1 MQRVH
6 SRRSEGSEA
15 EVDGLAEQELAK
27 LQRQYRIIEGD
38 RRAYS
43 EETQNYLRKQREAIQ
58 SLERENE
65 ELMKDN
71 TLAGSFQNQN
81 QDKANTDKLS
91 TLLTKEDEIKEQ
103 LEDVNQD
110 IGMLDDQIRVIE
122 KKIKQQRKNMGG
134 VHNSHLLNKRTQKYI
149 RVLENRLDK
158 AKIDFN
164 SCLSENGQLRE
175 TFDHMRLEKKTFD
188 TIRLK
193 LEKELVENKQKI
205 MEGIETS
212 TAAYEARDEAQGK
225 MMALKEKADKD
236 LSQYNTELKEL
247 MRIIEHDRKLKE
259 FMRVKSEERA
269 EMMEGELSSQ
279 RKKKDEKERG
289 DKAEETIESYEA
301 AFQTIKEATGIED
314 IDLLVAKFIEVEDK
328 NFALFN
334 YVNELNNEIELLQEQ
349 INENEAEIEKF
360 KSEEVEMASQ
370 RKALLKNLEDSL
382 SSSTEQADQYDTL
395 FKQSKKILEQLKSGV
410 DSLFNKINCDRSAIT
425 DMLGGKSGATDSNM
439 MQFLGL
445 IEQRTNEL
453 LQVHGFVTT
462 KESDREG
469 VPAVP
474 VGLLGQGP
482 QPGMSSVAIVP
493 PTTGD
498 DYDSGGSSGSD
509 DEQRPLTQEE
519 LKNKI
524 LKGITKREAHPKK
537 SQHPGSASSEKTP
550 AKKKKAVK

>member
-43 EETQNYLRKQREAIQ
+43 EETQNQIRKQTEAIQ
-58 SLERENE
+58 SLEKENE

-71 TLAGSFQNQN
+71 TLAGSLQNQS
-81 QDKANTDKLS
+81 QDRTNTDKLNS
-91 TLLTKEDEIKEQ
+91 LLSKEDDIKLQ
-103 LEDVNQD
+103 LDEVNDD
-110 IGMLDDQIRVIE
+110 IKRLDDQIRVME
-122 KKIKQQRKNMGG
+122 KKTKQQRKNMGG
-134 VHNSHLLNKRTQKYI
+134 VHSSHLQNKRTQKYI

-164 SCLSENGQLRE
+164 SCLSENGKLRE
-175 TFDHMRLEKKTFD
+175 TFDHMRVEKKTFD

-193 LEKELVENKQKI
+193 LEKELAENKQKI
-205 MEGIETS
+205 MDGIETS

-236 LSQYNTELKEL
+236 LAQYNTELKEL
-247 MRIIEHDRKLKE
+247 MRIIEHDRKLKD
-259 FMRVKSEERA
+259 FMRIKSEERA

-279 RKKKDEKERG
+279 RKKKDEKEKG
-289 DKAEETIESYEA
+289 DKAEETIESYES
-301 AFQTIKEATGIED
+301 AFHTIKEATGIED
-314 IDLLVAKFIEVEDK
+314 IDQLVNKFIEVEDK

-334 YVNELNNEIELLQEQ
+334 YVNELNNEIEQLQEQ
-349 INENEAEIEKF
+349 INENQAEIEKF

-370 RKALLKNLEDSL
+370 RKALLKGLEDNL
-382 SSSTEQADQYDTL
+382 SSSTEQADQYDTQ
-395 FKQSKKILEQLKSGV
+395 FKQSKKIIEQLKSGV

-425 DMLGGKSGATDSNM
+425 DMLGGTSGVTDANM

-453 LQVHGFVTT
+453 LQVHGFVSS
-462 KESDREG
+462 KETDGDSE
-469 VPAVP
+469 PAVA

-482 QPGMSSVAIVP
+482 QPGMTSVAIVP

-498 DYDSGGSSGSD
+498 DYDSDASSASED
-509 DEQRPLTQEE
+509 DQRPLTQQE
-519 LKNKI
+519 LKYKI

-537 SQHPGSASSEKTP
+537 SQHPGSATSEKSP
-550 AKKKKAVK
+550 SKKKKGQK

>member
-1 MQRVH
+1 
-6 SRRSEGSEA
+6 
-15 EVDGLAEQELAK
+15 
-27 LQRQYRIIEGD
+27 
-38 RRAYS
+38 
-43 EETQNYLRKQREAIQ
+43 
-58 SLERENE
+58 
-65 ELMKDN
+65 
-71 TLAGSFQNQN
+71 
-81 QDKANTDKLS
+81 
-91 TLLTKEDEIKEQ
+91 
-103 LEDVNQD
+103 
-110 IGMLDDQIRVIE
+110 
-122 KKIKQQRKNMGG
+122 
-134 VHNSHLLNKRTQKYI
+134 
-149 RVLENRLDK
+149 
-158 AKIDFN
+158 
-164 SCLSENGQLRE
+164 
-175 TFDHMRLEKKTFD
+175 MRLEKKTFD

-236 LSQYNTELKEL
+236 LAQYNTELKEL

-259 FMRVKSEERA
+259 FMRIKSEERA

-314 IDLLVAKFIEVEDK
+314 IDLLVSKFIEVEDK

-349 INENEAEIEKF
+349 INENQAEIEKF

-370 RKALLKNLEDSL
+370 RKALLKDLEDSL
-382 SSSTEQADQYDTL
+382 SSSTEQADQYDTQY
-395 FKQSKKILEQLKSGV
+395 KQSKKILEQLKSGV
-410 DSLFNKINCDRSAIT
+410 DSLFNKTNCDRSAIT
-425 DMLGGKSGATDSNM
+425 DMLGGASGVTDANM

-453 LQVHGFVTT
+453 LQVHGFLTT

-469 VPAVP
+469 EPAVA

-482 QPGMSSVAIVP
+482 QPGMASVAIVP

-498 DYDSGGSSGSD
+498 DYDSDGSSGSE
-509 DEQRPLTQEE
+509 DEQRPLTQQE

-537 SQHPGSASSEKTP
+537 SQHPGSAGSDKSRT
-550 AKKKKAVK
+550 KKKKGPK

>member
-6 SRRSEGSEA
+6 SRRSEGSEV

-43 EETQNYLRKQREAIQ
+43 EETQNQIRKQTEAIQ
-58 SLERENE
+58 SLEKENA
-65 ELMKDN
+65 ELVKDN
-71 TLAGSFQNQN
+71 TLAGSLQNQS
-81 QDKANTDKLS
+81 QDRTNTDKLNG
-91 TLLTKEDEIKEQ
+91 LLNKEDDLKLQLDELNDDIK
-103 LEDVNQD
+103 
-110 IGMLDDQIRVIE
+110 GLDDQIRLME
-122 KKIKQQRKNMGG
+122 KKTKQQRKNMGG
-134 VHNSHLLNKRTQKYI
+134 VHSSHLQNKRTQKYI

-158 AKIDFN
+158 AKVDFN
-164 SCLSENGQLRE
+164 SCLSENGKLRE
-175 TFDHMRLEKKTFD
+175 TFDHMRVEKKTFD

-205 MEGIETS
+205 MDGIETS

-236 LSQYNTELKEL
+236 LAQYNTELKEL
-247 MRIIEHDRKLKE
+247 MRIIEHDRKLKD
-259 FMRVKSEERA
+259 FMRIKSEERA

-279 RKKKDEKERG
+279 RKKKDEKEKG
-289 DKAEETIESYEA
+289 DKAEETIESYES
-301 AFQTIKEATGIED
+301 AFHTIKEATGIED
-314 IDLLVAKFIEVEDK
+314 IDQLVNKFIEVEDK

-334 YVNELNNEIELLQEQ
+334 YVNELNNEIEQLQEQ
-349 INENEAEIEKF
+349 INESQAEIEKF

-370 RKALLKNLEDSL
+370 RKALLKGLEDNL
-382 SSSTEQADQYDTL
+382 SSSTEQADQYDTQ
-395 FKQSKKILEQLKSGV
+395 FKQSKKIIEQLKSGV

-425 DMLGGKSGATDSNM
+425 DMLGGTSGVTDVNM

-453 LQVHGFVTT
+453 LQVHGFVSS
-462 KESDREG
+462 KETDGDSE
-469 VPAVP
+469 PAVA

-482 QPGMSSVAIVP
+482 QPGMTSVAIVP

-498 DYDSGGSSGSD
+498 DYDSDASSGSED
-509 DEQRPLTQEE
+509 DQRPLTQQE

-537 SQHPGSASSEKTP
+537 SQHPGSATSEKSP
-550 AKKKKAVK
+550 AKKKKGQK

>member
-43 EETQNYLRKQREAIQ
+43 EETQNQIRKQTEAIQ
-58 SLERENE
+58 SLEKENE

-71 TLAGSFQNQN
+71 TLAGSLQNQS
-81 QDKANTDKLS
+81 QDRTNTDKLNS
-91 TLLTKEDEIKEQ
+91 LLNKEDDLKLQ
-103 LEDVNQD
+103 LDEVNDD
-110 IGMLDDQIRVIE
+110 IRRLDDQIRLME
-122 KKIKQQRKNMGG
+122 KKTKQQRKNMGG
-134 VHNSHLLNKRTQKYI
+134 VHSSHLQNKRTQKYI

-158 AKIDFN
+158 AKVDFN
-164 SCLSENGQLRE
+164 SCLSENGKLRE
-175 TFDHMRLEKKTFD
+175 TFDHMRVEKKTFD

-205 MEGIETS
+205 MDGIETS

-236 LSQYNTELKEL
+236 LAQYNTELKEL
-247 MRIIEHDRKLKE
+247 MRIIEHDRKLKD
-259 FMRVKSEERA
+259 FMRIKSEERA

-279 RKKKDEKERG
+279 KKKKDEKEKG
-289 DKAEETIESYEA
+289 DKAEETIESYES
-301 AFQTIKEATGIED
+301 AFHTIKEATGIED
-314 IDLLVAKFIEVEDK
+314 IDQLVNKFIEVEDK

-334 YVNELNNEIELLQEQ
+334 YVNELNNEIEQLQEQ
-349 INENEAEIEKF
+349 INENQAEIEKF

-370 RKALLKNLEDSL
+370 RKALLKGLEDNL
-382 SSSTEQADQYDTL
+382 SSSTEQADQYDTQ
-395 FKQSKKILEQLKSGV
+395 FKQSKKIIEQLKSGV

-425 DMLGGKSGATDSNM
+425 DMLGGTSGVTDANM

-453 LQVHGFVTT
+453 LQVHGFVSS
-462 KESDREG
+462 KETDGDSE
-469 VPAVP
+469 PAVA

-482 QPGMSSVAIVP
+482 QPGMTSVAIVP

-498 DYDSGGSSGSD
+498 DYDSDASSGSED
-509 DEQRPLTQEE
+509 DQRPLTQQE

-537 SQHPGSASSEKTP
+537 SQHPGSATSEKSP
-550 AKKKKAVK
+550 AKKKKGQK

>member
-15 EVDGLAEQELAK
+15 EVDGLAEQERAK

-43 EETQNYLRKQREAIQ
+43 EETQNQIRKQTEAIQ
-58 SLERENE
+58 SLEKENA
-65 ELMKDN
+65 ELVKDN
-71 TLAGSFQNQN
+71 TLAGSLQNQS
-81 QDKANTDKLS
+81 QDRTNTDKLNG
-91 TLLTKEDEIKEQ
+91 LLNKEDDLKLQLDELNDDIK
-103 LEDVNQD
+103 
-110 IGMLDDQIRVIE
+110 GLDDQIRLME
-122 KKIKQQRKNMGG
+122 KKTKQQRKNMGG
-134 VHNSHLLNKRTQKYI
+134 VHSSHLQNKRTQKYI

-158 AKIDFN
+158 AKVDFN
-164 SCLSENGQLRE
+164 SCLSENGKLRE
-175 TFDHMRLEKKTFD
+175 TFNHMRVEKKTFD

-205 MEGIETS
+205 MDGIETS

-236 LSQYNTELKEL
+236 LAQYNTELKEL
-247 MRIIEHDRKLKE
+247 MRIIEHDRKLKD
-259 FMRVKSEERA
+259 FMRIKSEERA

-279 RKKKDEKERG
+279 RKKKDEKEKG
-289 DKAEETIESYEA
+289 DKAEETIESYES
-301 AFQTIKEATGIED
+301 AFHTIKEATGIED
-314 IDLLVAKFIEVEDK
+314 IDQLVNKFIEVEDK

-334 YVNELNNEIELLQEQ
+334 YVNELNNEIEQLQEQ
-349 INENEAEIEKF
+349 INESQAEIEKF

-370 RKALLKNLEDSL
+370 RKALLKGLEDNL
-382 SSSTEQADQYDTL
+382 SSSTEQADQYDTQ
-395 FKQSKKILEQLKSGV
+395 FKQSKKIIEQLKSGV

-425 DMLGGKSGATDSNM
+425 DMLGGTSGVTDVNM

-453 LQVHGFVTT
+453 LQVHGFVSS
-462 KESDREG
+462 KETDGDSE
-469 VPAVP
+469 PAVA

-482 QPGMSSVAIVP
+482 QPGMTSVAIVP

-498 DYDSGGSSGSD
+498 DYDSDASSGSED
-509 DEQRPLTQEE
+509 DQRPLTQQE

-537 SQHPGSASSEKTP
+537 SQHPGSATSEKSP
-550 AKKKKAVK
+550 AKKKKGQK

>member
-43 EETQNYLRKQREAIQ
+43 EETQNQIRKQTEAIQ
-58 SLERENE
+58 SLEKENA
-65 ELMKDN
+65 ELVKDN
-71 TLAGSFQNQN
+71 TLAGSLQNQS
-81 QDKANTDKLS
+81 QDRTNTDKLNG
-91 TLLTKEDEIKEQ
+91 LLNKEDDLKLQLDELNDDIK
-103 LEDVNQD
+103 
-110 IGMLDDQIRVIE
+110 GLDDQIRLME
-122 KKIKQQRKNMGG
+122 KKTKQQRKNMGG
-134 VHNSHLLNKRTQKYI
+134 VHSSHLQNKRTQKYI

-158 AKIDFN
+158 AKVDFN
-164 SCLSENGQLRE
+164 SCLSENGKLRE
-175 TFDHMRLEKKTFD
+175 TFDHMRVEKKTFD

-205 MEGIETS
+205 MDGIETS

-236 LSQYNTELKEL
+236 LAQYNTELKEL
-247 MRIIEHDRKLKE
+247 MRIIEHDRKLKD
-259 FMRVKSEERA
+259 FMRIKSEERA

-279 RKKKDEKERG
+279 RKKKDEKEKG
-289 DKAEETIESYEA
+289 DKAEETIESYES
-301 AFQTIKEATGIED
+301 AFHTIKEATGIED
-314 IDLLVAKFIEVEDK
+314 IDQLVNKFIEVEDK

-334 YVNELNNEIELLQEQ
+334 YVNELNNEIEQLQEQ
-349 INENEAEIEKF
+349 INESQAEIEKF

-370 RKALLKNLEDSL
+370 RKALLKGLEDNL
-382 SSSTEQADQYDTL
+382 SSSTEQADQYDTQ
-395 FKQSKKILEQLKSGV
+395 FKQSKKIIEQLKSGV

-425 DMLGGKSGATDSNM
+425 DMLGGTSGVTDVNM

-453 LQVHGFVTT
+453 LQVHGFVSS
-462 KESDREG
+462 KETDGDSE
-469 VPAVP
+469 PAVA

-482 QPGMSSVAIVP
+482 QPGMTSVAIVP

-498 DYDSGGSSGSD
+498 DYDSDASSGSED
-509 DEQRPLTQEE
+509 DQRPLTQQE

-537 SQHPGSASSEKTP
+537 SQHPGSATSEKSP
-550 AKKKKAVK
+550 AKKKKGQK

>member
-43 EETQNYLRKQREAIQ
+43 EETQNHIRKQMEAIK
-58 SLERENE
+58 SLEKENE

-71 TLAGSFQNQN
+71 TLAGSVQNQN
-81 QDKANTDKLS
+81 QDKTNTEQLS
-91 TLLTKEDEIKEQ
+91 SLLTKEDEIKE
-103 LEDVNQD
+103 EIEEV
-110 IGMLDDQIRVIE
+110 IEETKRLDEQIRMME
-122 KKIKQQRKNMGG
+122 KRVKQQRKNMGG
-134 VHNSHLLNKRTQKYI
+134 VHNSHLHNKRTQKYI

-164 SCLSENGQLRE
+164 TCLSENSDLRE

-188 TIRLK
+188 NIHQK

-236 LSQYNTELKEL
+236 LTQYNTELKEL

-259 FMRVKSEERA
+259 FMRIKSEERA
-269 EMMEGELSSQ
+269 EMMEYELSTQ

-349 INENEAEIEKF
+349 INENQGEMEKF
-360 KSEEVEMASQ
+360 KSEEVELASQ
-370 RKALLKNLEDSL
+370 RKSLLKGLEENLTL
-382 SSSTEQADQYDTL
+382 ATQQADQNETQ
-395 FKQSKKILEQLKSGV
+395 FKQTKKIIEQLKSGV

-425 DMLGGKSGATDSNM
+425 DMLGGASGVTDANM

-453 LQVHGFVTT
+453 LQVHGFVTA
-462 KESDREG
+462 KESDRDGEP
-469 VPAVP
+469 VAP

-498 DYDSGGSSGSD
+498 DYDSDGSSGSD

-524 LKGITKREAHPKK
+524 LKGISKREAHPKK
-537 SQHPGSASSEKTP
+537 SQHPGSASSEKSP
-550 AKKKKAVK
+550 AKKKKGAK

>member
-43 EETQNYLRKQREAIQ
+43 EETQNHIRKQMEAIQ
-58 SLERENE
+58 SLEKENE

-81 QDKANTDKLS
+81 QDKANTERLGS
-91 TLLTKEDEIKEQ
+91 LLTKEDEIKEQ
-103 LEDVNQD
+103 LDEVDED
-110 IGMLDDQIRVIE
+110 IKMLDDQIRVFE

-134 VHNSHLLNKRTQKYI
+134 VHNSHLHSKRTQKYV

-164 SCLSENGQLRE
+164 TCLSENRNLRE
-175 TFDHMRLEKKTFD
+175 TFDHMRLEKETFD
-188 TIRLK
+188 SIRTK
-193 LEKELVENKQKI
+193 SEKKLVENKQKI
-205 MEGIETS
+205 MEAIETS

-259 FMRVKSEERA
+259 FMRIKSEERA
-269 EMMEGELSSQ
+269 EIMESELSSQ

-289 DKAEETIESYEA
+289 VKAEETIESYEE

-349 INENEAEIEKF
+349 INENQAEMEKF
-360 KSEEVEMASQ
+360 KGEEVEMASQ
-370 RKALLKNLEDSL
+370 RKALLKGLEDDL
-382 SSSTEQADQYDTL
+382 TSSSQYTYQYESQ
-395 FKQSKKILEQLKSGV
+395 FKQTKKILEQLKSGV
-410 DSLFNKINCDRSAIT
+410 DSLFNKINCDRSAVT
-425 DMLGGKSGATDSNM
+425 DMLGGASGVTDANM

-453 LQVHGFVTT
+453 LQVHGFITA
-462 KESDREG
+462 KESDRDGE
-469 VPAVP
+469 PAVP

-482 QPGMSSVAIVP
+482 QPGISSVAIVP

-498 DYDSGGSSGSD
+498 DYDSDRSSGSD

-519 LKNKI
+519 LKNRI
-524 LKGITKREAHPKK
+524 LKGISKREAHPKK
-537 SQHPGSASSEKTP
+537 SQHPGSASSEKSP
-550 AKKKKAVK
+550 AKKKKGVK

>member
-43 EETQNYLRKQREAIQ
+43 EETQNQIRRQLEAIK

-71 TLAGSFQNQN
+71 TLAGSMQNQN
-81 QDKANTDKLS
+81 KDRTNTEKLNG
-91 TLLTKEDEIKEQ
+91 LLTKEDELKVQ
-103 LEDVNQD
+103 LDDVNQD
-110 IGMLDDQIRVIE
+110 IRTLDEQIRVTE

-134 VHNSHLLNKRTQKYI
+134 VHNSHQQNKRTQKYI

-158 AKIDFN
+158 ANIDFN
-164 SCLSENGQLRE
+164 TFLSENGKLRE

-193 LEKELVENKQKI
+193 LERELVENKQKI

-212 TAAYEARDEAQGK
+212 TTAYEARDEAQGK

-259 FMRVKSEERA
+259 FMRIKGEERA
-269 EMMEGELSSQ
+269 EIMEGELSSLK
-279 RKKKDEKERG
+279 KKKDEKDKG
-289 DKAEETIESYEA
+289 DKAEETIESYEE
-301 AFQTIKEATGIED
+301 AFQTIKEATCIDD
-314 IDLLVAKFIEVEDK
+314 IDRLVTKFIEVEDK

-349 INENEAEIEKF
+349 INENQGEIEKF
-360 KSEEVEMASQ
+360 KSEEVEMATH
-370 RKALLKNLEDSL
+370 RKALLMDLENSL
-382 SSSTEQADQYDTL
+382 SSCTEQADLYDTQY
-395 FKQSKKILEQLKSGV
+395 KQSKKIIEQLKSGV
-410 DSLFNKINCDRSAIT
+410 DSLFNKINCDRTAIT
-425 DMLGGKSGATDSNM
+425 DMLGGKSGVTDANM

-453 LQVHGFVTT
+453 LQVHGFVAT
-462 KESDREG
+462 KESDREDEPS
-469 VPAVP
+469 VA

-482 QPGMSSVAIVP
+482 QPGMLSVSIIP

-498 DYDSGGSSGSD
+498 EYDSDGSSGTE

-537 SQHPGSASSEKTP
+537 SQHPGSAGSEKSPT
-550 AKKKKAVK
+550 KKKKGAK

>member
-43 EETQNYLRKQREAIQ
+43 EETQNQIRKQTEAIQ
-58 SLERENE
+58 SLEKENA
-65 ELMKDN
+65 ELVKDN
-71 TLAGSFQNQN
+71 TLAGSLQNQS
-81 QDKANTDKLS
+81 QDRTNTDKLNG
-91 TLLTKEDEIKEQ
+91 LLNKEDDLKLQLDEVNDDIK
-103 LEDVNQD
+103 
-110 IGMLDDQIRVIE
+110 GLDDQIRLME
-122 KKIKQQRKNMGG
+122 KKTKQQRKNMGG
-134 VHNSHLLNKRTQKYI
+134 VHSSHLQNKRTQKYI

-158 AKIDFN
+158 AKVDFN
-164 SCLSENGQLRE
+164 SCLSENGKLRE
-175 TFDHMRLEKKTFD
+175 TFDHMRVEKKTFD

-205 MEGIETS
+205 MDGIETS

-236 LSQYNTELKEL
+236 LAQYNTELKEL
-247 MRIIEHDRKLKE
+247 MRIIEHDRKLKD
-259 FMRVKSEERA
+259 FMRIKSEERA

-279 RKKKDEKERG
+279 RKKKDEKEKG
-289 DKAEETIESYEA
+289 DKAEETIESYES
-301 AFQTIKEATGIED
+301 AFHTIKEATGIED
-314 IDLLVAKFIEVEDK
+314 IDQLVNKFIEVEDK

-334 YVNELNNEIELLQEQ
+334 YVNELNNEIEQLQEQ
-349 INENEAEIEKF
+349 INESQAEIEKF

-370 RKALLKNLEDSL
+370 RKALLKGLEDNL
-382 SSSTEQADQYDTL
+382 SSSTEQADQYDTQ
-395 FKQSKKILEQLKSGV
+395 FKQSKKIIEQLKSGV

-425 DMLGGKSGATDSNM
+425 DMLGGTSGVTDVNM

-453 LQVHGFVTT
+453 LQVHGFVSS
-462 KESDREG
+462 KETDGDSE
-469 VPAVP
+469 PAVA

-482 QPGMSSVAIVP
+482 QPGMTSVAIVP

-498 DYDSGGSSGSD
+498 DYDSDASSGSED
-509 DEQRPLTQEE
+509 DQRPLTQQE

-537 SQHPGSASSEKTP
+537 SQHPGSATSEKSP
-550 AKKKKAVK
+550 AKKKKGQK

>member
-15 EVDGLAEQELAK
+15 EVDGLAEQELGK

-43 EETQNYLRKQREAIQ
+43 EETQNQIRKQMEAIK

-71 TLAGSFQNQN
+71 TLAGSLQNQN
-81 QDKANTDKLS
+81 QDRTNTDKLS
-91 TLLTKEDEIKEQ
+91 SLLTKEDNLKEQ
-103 LEDVNQD
+103 LDDVRED
-110 IGMLDDQIRVIE
+110 IKTLDDQIRVME

-134 VHNSHLLNKRTQKYI
+134 VHSSHLQNKRTQKYI

-164 SCLSENGQLRE
+164 SCLSENSNLRE
-175 TFDHMRLEKKTFD
+175 TFDHMLLEKKTFD

-212 TAAYEARDEAQGK
+212 TTAYEARDEAQGK

-236 LSQYNTELKEL
+236 LAQYNTELKEL
-247 MRIIEHDRKLKE
+247 MRIIEHDRKLKD
-259 FMRVKSEERA
+259 FMRIKSEERA
-269 EMMEGELSSQ
+269 EIEGEMSNQ
-279 RKKKDEKERG
+279 RKKKDEKEKG
-289 DKAEETIESYEA
+289 DKAEETIESYES

-314 IDLLVAKFIEVEDK
+314 IDQLVSKFIEVEDK

-349 INENEAEIEKF
+349 ISESREDIEKF

-370 RKALLKNLEDSL
+370 RKALLKGLEDSL
-382 SSSTEQADQYDTL
+382 SSSTEQADQYDTQY
-395 FKQSKKILEQLKSGV
+395 KQSKKILEQLKSGV
-410 DSLFNKINCDRSAIT
+410 DSLFNKISCDRSAIT
-425 DMLGGKSGATDSNM
+425 DMLGGTSGVTDANM

-469 VPAVP
+469 EPEVA

-498 DYDSGGSSGSD
+498 DYDSDASSGSE
-509 DEQRPLTQEE
+509 DEQRPLTQQE

-537 SQHPGSASSEKTP
+537 SQHPGSASSEKSP
-550 AKKKKAVK
+550 AKKKKGAK